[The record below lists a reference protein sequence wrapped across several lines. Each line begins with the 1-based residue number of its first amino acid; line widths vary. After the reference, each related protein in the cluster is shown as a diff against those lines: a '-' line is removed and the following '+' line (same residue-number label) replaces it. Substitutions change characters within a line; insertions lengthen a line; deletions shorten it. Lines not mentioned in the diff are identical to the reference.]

1 VVIIGSQE
9 KRCGAAGKAGFFKM
23 ELAVKPSSRAGNN
36 LFPVCTPSYILKVTS
51 ISKRFP

>member
-23 ELAVKPSSRAGNN
+23 ELAVRTSSGAGNN
-36 LFPVCTPSYILKVTS
+36 LSPFALQVYIFKVTS
-51 ISKRFP
+51 ISNRFP